1 LPHRTIA
8 RAPPGRGRASDFP
21 HSHIELEE
29 FVQIPR
35 LPALPAFFYLN
46 KNDCL
51 NQIIKSP
58 VRGRETGM
66 GGGTWQ

>member
-1 LPHRTIA
+1 MT
-8 RAPPGRGRASDFP
+8 RAPSRRGHARYFP

-35 LPALPAFFYLN
+35 LPAPCAIFYLN
-46 KNDCL
+46 KNGCL
-51 NQIIKSP
+51 NQTNKSP
-58 VRGRETGM
+58 VRGRATGM

>member
-1 LPHRTIA
+1 LRHRIIA
-8 RAPPGRGRASDFP
+8 RAPPRRERVPRFP
-21 HSHIELEE
+21 HLHIELEE
-29 FVQIPR
+29 LVQTPR
-35 LPALPAFFYLN
+35 LPAPPAFFYLN
-46 KNDCL
+46 ENDCL

>member
-1 LPHRTIA
+1 MRHRIIA
-8 RAPPGRGRASDFP
+8 RAPPRRERVSRFP
-21 HSHIELEE
+21 HPHIELEE
-29 FVQIPR
+29 LIQIPR
-35 LPALPAFFYLN
+35 LPGPATIFYLN